1 MTASLLSRPSSAIK
15 RWAGR
20 KLLHTSV
27 AKRAGLSAITR
38 IPKKLTTPFQRV
50 GLDPLPELAELRR
63 TDPVHRM
70 AKVFGKNVWL
80 VTGWEQ
86 ARTVLN
92 DTVNYSTDIRAIL
105 GTGGPD
111 SIGGLGFTDPP
122 EHTRLRK
129 FLTPEFTKR
138 RLARLQPRID
148 EIVAERLDAMQ
159 ELAATADTVD
169 IVSEFA
175 FPIPF
180 LVICELL
187 GLPIEDRNRFR
198 KLGNAR
204 FDLSAGGVGAFGAM
218 SESQRFLLE
227 AVQAQRQNPGDGLIG
242 AIIKDHGDEVED
254 LDLAG
259 LADGVF
265 TGGYETSASMLAL
278 GTLTLLQNPDV
289 FRQLREDPSTAGPV
303 VEELLRYLTVV
314 QLPFPRFAKHDL
326 DLYGRSIKSG
336 DAVMCALTTANRD
349 EAFGEFPDT
358 IDPNRGSRSHLAF
371 GHGFHRCVGSELA
384 RMELASA
391 YTALSRRFPEL
402 SLAVDAADLEY
413 RDISFVYG
421 VVSLPVRLGRPAQD
435 PSA

>member
-1 MTASLLSRPSSAIK
+1 MSTSLLGRPSSAIK

-20 KLLHTSV
+20 KLLSTS
-27 AKRAGLSAITR
+27 AGKKAGLTGITR
-38 IPKKLTTPFQRV
+38 IPKRFTPPFQRI

-63 TDPVHRM
+63 TDPVHRLG
-70 AKVFGKNVWL
+70 KVFGKNVWL
-80 VTGWEQ
+80 VTGYEA

-92 DTVNYSTDIRAIL
+92 DTVSYSTDIRAVL
-105 GTGGPD
+105 GTGGPA

-138 RLARLQPRID
+138 RLARLQPRIE
-148 EIVAERLDAMQ
+148 EIVAERLDAMFA
-159 ELAATADTVD
+159 LAGPDGVVD
-169 IVSEFA
+169 IVAEFA

-187 GLPIEDRNRFR
+187 GLPVEDRTRFR

-204 FDLSAGGVGAFGAM
+204 FDISSGGANVFGAM
-218 SESQRFLLE
+218 TESQQFLLE
-227 AVQAQRQNPGDGLIG
+227 AVRAERKNPGEGLIG
-242 AIIKDHGDEVED
+242 AIIREHGDEVDD
-254 LDLAG
+254 LELAG

-278 GTLTLLQNPDV
+278 GTLTLLQNPEV
-289 FRQLREDPSTAGPV
+289 FRLVGADPDAVGGV
-303 VEELLRYLTVV
+303 VDELLRYLTVV
-314 QLPFPRFAKHDL
+314 QLPFPRLAKHDL
-326 DLYGRSIKSG
+326 DLFGRSIKAG

-349 EAFGEFPDT
+349 EAFGDSPDT
-358 IDPNRGSRSHLAF
+358 IDPNRSGRSHLAF

-384 RMELASA
+384 RMELAAAFS
-391 YTALSRRFPEL
+391 ALSRRFPQL

-413 RDISFVYG
+413 RGISFVYG
-421 VVSLPVRLGRPAQD
+421 VVALPVRLGVPNDVTA
-435 PSA
+435 